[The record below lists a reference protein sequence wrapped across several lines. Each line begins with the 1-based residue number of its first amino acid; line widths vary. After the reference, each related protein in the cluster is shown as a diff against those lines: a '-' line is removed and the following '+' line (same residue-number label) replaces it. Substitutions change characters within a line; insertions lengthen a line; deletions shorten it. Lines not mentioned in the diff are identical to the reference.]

1 MKFVRPLLVATATA
15 GLLASAIPSSPAGA
29 APDRA
34 VSVPSALVFLR
45 GQQKTDGGY
54 EVAGSTGFETTD
66 AVFALAVA
74 GQNGAGWDPVKAR
87 NAVESVKRNGLDGL
101 DYLDHWMDTVENPND
116 PAAVA
121 AAVKIIALVA
131 APLGLDPRDF
141 DPSND
146 TVDAVDLVARMESAR
161 RADGTYNLGTYFNGV
176 LYTAIAQRALGIDVS
191 DALVAQIEAGQRGNG
206 SWDYSG
212 TSGPDGDDIDTT
224 AIALLALQRAG
235 RTTADS
241 VVASGLGFLA
251 RRHQASGA
259 WQAFGADDPNSTAS
273 AMIAL
278 GAFGIDSTTRAWKD
292 RFAPDL
298 AAGTYRAPAA
308 YLGGQQAADGH
319 VANASEAEYGVN
331 TFATSQTIQAVGRQ
345 WFQDGQ
351 HESLVTALAHALGS
365 PNDNPSAA
373 ATGVAT
379 DALGGNVAVASAR
392 VRAARAVL
400 ESSFGREAAA
410 ADLFERVFVRDID
423 ASGRSY
429 WSRQLVTIARP
440 EMLARLTG
448 SNEFLRLAGGT
459 IPSFVDRAYEV
470 TLGRRPDAGGKAYW
484 IAAIEAGAPREAI
497 ARSLVT
503 SREARGREV
512 DIAYQVLFGRAADV
526 AGRAYWTNALLKVR
540 IEVLLA
546 GMAGSQEFL
555 TRAAS

>member
-15 GLLASAIPSSPAGA
+15 GILATAIPSAPAGA
-29 APDRA
+29 APDAA

-45 GQQKTDGGY
+45 GQQRTDGGY
-54 EVAGSTGFETTD
+54 EVAGTTGFETTD

-74 GQNGAGWDPVKAR
+74 GQTGTGWDQVKAR

-101 DYLDHWMDTVENPND
+101 DYLDHWMDTVEKPNE
-116 PAAVA
+116 PAAIA
-121 AAVKIIALVA
+121 AAAKIIALVA
-131 APLGLDPRDF
+131 APLGLDARDF
-141 DPSND
+141 DPAND
-146 TVDAVDLVARMESAR
+146 TVARVDLVARMESAR
-161 RADGTYNLGTYFNGV
+161 QPNGSYNLGTYFNGV
-176 LYTAIAQRALGIDVS
+176 LYTAIALRALSLDVP
-191 DALVAQIEAGQRGNG
+191 AGLIAQIEAGQRGNG
-206 SWDYSG
+206 SWDYTG

-224 AIALLALQRAG
+224 AVALLALQRAG
-235 RTTADS
+235 RTTADP

-251 RRHQASGA
+251 RRHQPSGG

-278 GAFGIDSTTRAWKD
+278 GAFDIDSTTSAWKD

-298 AAGTYRAPAA
+298 ASSRYRTPAA
-308 YLGGQQAADGH
+308 YLAGQQAADGH
-319 VANASEAEYGVN
+319 IANASEAEYGTN

-345 WFQDGQ
+345 WFQDGR
-351 HESLVTALAHALGS
+351 HESLVTAMAHALGS
-365 PNDNPSAA
+365 PNGDPSSA

-379 DALGGNVAVASAR
+379 DALGGNVAVATAR

-400 ESSFGREAAA
+400 DSAFGREAAA
-410 ADLFERVFVRDID
+410 ADLFERVFVRDLD
-423 ASGRSY
+423 PSGRAY
-429 WSRQLVTIARP
+429 WSRQLITISRP

-470 TLGRRPDAGGKAYW
+470 ALGRRPDSGGKAYW
-484 IAAIEAGAPREAI
+484 TAAIEAGAPREAI

-512 DIAYQVLFGRAADV
+512 DIAYRVIFDRAPDV
-526 AGRAYWTNALLKVR
+526 AGRTYWTNALLKSR
-540 IEVLLA
+540 IEILLA

-555 TRAAS
+555 SRAVS